1 MVLFIRDRQDLE
13 HQIIIHHAQGMGIR
27 ALSRHFAMGR
37 NTIRRIIRK
46 NRSQREKGHDAV
58 APKKPVL
65 RKSKLDGFRS
75 QIKQLLKDFPD
86 ITGVRVYEELVAKGF
101 DGGSTIYLRKIRPKP
116 KKDPVVRFETEPGR
130 QAQMDWSPYTL
141 AFTRAGRQTVRHAAR
156 GARP

>member
-1 MVLFIRDRQDLE
+1 MVVFVRNRQDLE
-13 HQIIIHHAQGMGIR
+13 HQIIILHADGWSIR
-27 ALSRHFAMGR
+27 ALCRHFAMGR
-37 NTIRRIIRK
+37 NTIRRIIRN
-46 NRSQREKGHDAV
+46 NRSQRENGHDAV

-101 DGGSTIYLRKIRPKP
+101 DGGSTIVTDYLRKIRPKP

-130 QAQMDWSPYTL
+130 QAQMDWSP
-141 AFTRAGRQTVRHAAR
+141 
-156 GARP
+156 